1 MDKSENWKN
10 QCLQINAGLPTS
22 GLYSSQQ
29 RHTHSESNAPW
40 RISPTPFFISDD
52 EIKKNK
58 IKTKPI
64 EELYKKP
71 QFGDVFDGIPKGW
84 PVSNKIMEEY

>member
-1 MDKSENWKN
+1 MAYVKLGKEKGYSLVGCDS
-10 QCLQINAGLPTS
+10 S
-22 GLYSSQQ
+22 G
-29 RHTHSESNAPW
+29 SNA
-40 RISPTPFFISDD
+40 FFISDD

-84 PVSNKIMEEY
+84 PVSNKIMEEYWFLY